1 MIQITLIQSE
11 FHCFHRDGG
20 KKEKRTES
28 YLFGKKS
35 HQATPRKCLMY
46 RNNQSRRAR
55 NGNDENREKIETRSD
70 RLFQPFSCFNFPPKI
85 EILRKR
91 LFPPLFSTNVSP
103 IRLFRYFIDRVIPE
117 RRKSAR
123 FKLVP
128 EKKVFLG
135 GKAQEKERE
144 KLSGTQ
150 S

>member
-1 MIQITLIQSE
+1 ME
-11 FHCFHRDGG
+11 G
-20 KKEKRTES
+20 KKKKERNRTYS
-28 YLFGKKS
+28 GKKS

-70 RLFQPFSCFNFPPKI
+70 RLFQPFSCFNFPI

-128 EKKVFLG
+128 EKKVFSG

>member
-1 MIQITLIQSE
+1 ME
-11 FHCFHRDGG
+11 G
-20 KKEKRTES
+20 KKKKERNRTYS
-28 YLFGKKS
+28 GKKS

-91 LFPPLFSTNVSP
+91 LFSPLFRSTFHRFDSSDTLSTELSP
-103 IRLFRYFIDRVIPE
+103 KRERARDSNSSPRKKCFR
-117 RRKSAR
+117 
-123 FKLVP
+123 
-128 EKKVFLG
+128 
-135 GKAQEKERE
+135 KAQEKERE

>member
-1 MIQITLIQSE
+1 ME
-11 FHCFHRDGG
+11 G
-20 KKEKRTES
+20 KKKKERNRTYS
-28 YLFGKKS
+28 GKKS

-91 LFPPLFSTNVSP
+91 LFSPLFRSTFHRFDSSDTLSTELSP
-103 IRLFRYFIDRVIPE
+103 KGERARDSNSSPRKKCFR
-117 RRKSAR
+117 
-123 FKLVP
+123 
-128 EKKVFLG
+128 
-135 GKAQEKERE
+135 KAQEKERE

>member
-35 HQATPRKCLMY
+35 YQATPRKCLMY

-70 RLFQPFSCFNFPPKI
+70 RLFQPFSCFNFPSKI

-91 LFPPLFSTNVSP
+91 LFSPLFRSTFHRFDSSDTLSTELSP
-103 IRLFRYFIDRVIPE
+103 KGERARDSNSSPRKKCFRAGRR
-117 RRKSAR
+117 RRKR
-123 FKLVP
+123 
-128 EKKVFLG
+128 G
-135 GKAQEKERE
+135 RN
-144 KLSGTQ
+144 
-150 S
+150 

>member
-1 MIQITLIQSE
+1 ME
-11 FHCFHRDGG
+11 G
-20 KKEKRTES
+20 KKKKERNRTYS
-28 YLFGKKS
+28 GKKS

-128 EKKVFLG
+128 EKKVFSG

>member
-1 MIQITLIQSE
+1 ME
-11 FHCFHRDGG
+11 G
-20 KKEKRTES
+20 KKKKERNRTYS
-28 YLFGKKS
+28 GKKS

-70 RLFQPFSCFNFPPKI
+70 RLFQPFSCFNFPSKI

-128 EKKVFLG
+128 EKKVFSG